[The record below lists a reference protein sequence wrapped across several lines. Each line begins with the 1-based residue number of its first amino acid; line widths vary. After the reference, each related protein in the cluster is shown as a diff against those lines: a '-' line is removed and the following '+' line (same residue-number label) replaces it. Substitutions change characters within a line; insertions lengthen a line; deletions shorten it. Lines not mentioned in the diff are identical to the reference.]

1 MSTKAQMIQCNV
13 TPPICT
19 VRKQTFDIRYLT
31 SIFDRPLSL
40 RLQTLRV
47 NFEVQSLGLKDRP
60 LSLRSISTSDM
71 IDNVEKKAQTPFE
84 NIRTPRPWEIDTEEH
99 KRKYMKAAHIE
110 VEQKI
115 DRREAEKDLEE
126 ARIKAEIEAI
136 RRKNS
141 QKSSPAPQ
149 SG

>member
-19 VRKQTFDIRYLT
+19 DRKQTFDIRYSA
-31 SIFDRPLSL
+31 SIFDRPLSM
-40 RLQTLRV
+40 RL
-47 NFEVQSLGLKDRP
+47 QSLGLNDRP
-60 LSLRSISTSDM
+60 LSSSDM

-115 DRREAEKDLEE
+115 DRREAEKDQEE

>member
-1 MSTKAQMIQCNV
+1 M
-13 TPPICT
+13 
-19 VRKQTFDIRYLT
+19 
-31 SIFDRPLSL
+31 
-40 RLQTLRV
+40 RLQTLRI

-60 LSLRSISTSDM
+60 LSFRSISTSDM

-115 DRREAEKDLEE
+115 DRREAEKDQEE

>member
-1 MSTKAQMIQCNV
+1 
-13 TPPICT
+13 
-19 VRKQTFDIRYLT
+19 
-31 SIFDRPLSL
+31 
-40 RLQTLRV
+40 
-47 NFEVQSLGLKDRP
+47 
-60 LSLRSISTSDM
+60 M

-84 NIRTPRPWEIDTEEH
+84 NIRTPRPWEIDTDEH

-115 DRREAEKDLEE
+115 DRREAEKDQEE

-141 QKSSPAPQ
+141 QKLSSAAQ
-149 SG
+149 SD